1 MAKGSEFQTEQE
13 KSLRWFGS
21 LAGMD
26 WNVIVE
32 APFGKIS
39 AGDLLASWVMHDNL
53 HISVLIE
60 LQCFLLVKKSEPFNT
75 QYAGEW

>member
-39 AGDLLASWVMHDNL
+39 ATTCTSA
-53 HISVLIE
+53 
-60 LQCFLLVKKSEPFNT
+60 C
-75 QYAGEW
+75 